1 MTTLRSEAVLER
13 TAVPERA
20 TSAPR
25 SRREPWFDNIKMTLI
40 VLVVVGHSWA
50 LLPGSRG
57 TDWAYDFLYSWHMPA
72 FAIIT
77 GYFSRSF
84 AWTPKKLWSLVCT
97 VAVPYFVFEYALA
110 AFRDQVG
117 GVELHDLFSDPH
129 WPMWYLVALFFWR
142 LAGPA
147 FLKLPRAASLALAT
161 AISLL
166 SGFVASDTLE
176 TGRVLGFLPFFV
188 LGLHLGTREWRQ
200 VRAPRAVPW
209 AVAALV
215 AVFAL
220 ARLTDSWITTDWY
233 YYRMSYDALGVSGV
247 HAVLSK
253 AGVLAIGLV
262 GAFAMFALVPR
273 GRSWFSTLGS
283 ATLVVYLFHG
293 FFILLARYRGFP
305 AWADQHLALAFV
317 LATASAVGVALALAA
332 PPVARR
338 LNVAVDPLGALERKV
353 RAKAPSSG

>member
-117 GVELHDLFSDPH
+117 GVELQDLFSDPH

-147 FLKLPRAASLALAT
+147 FLKLPRAASLTLAT

-176 TGRVLGFLPFFV
+176 TGRMLGFLPFFV
-188 LGLHLGTREWRQ
+188 LGLNLGKREWTALRT
-200 VRAPRAVPW
+200 PRLVPV
-209 AVAALV
+209 AVAVLGGLLVLALY
-215 AVFAL
+215 
-220 ARLTDSWITTDWY
+220 TDSWISTEWY
-233 YYRMSYDALGVSGV
+233 YYRSTYADMGAHGL
-247 HAVLSK
+247 HAVVLR
-253 AGVLAIGLV
+253 AGVLTIGLL
-262 GAFAMFALVPR
+262 GAAAAFALVPR

-283 ATLVVYLFHG
+283 ATIVVYLFHG
-293 FFILLARYRGFP
+293 FFVLLARYRGYP
-305 AWADQHLALAFV
+305 DWAAGHPVAGFAIATGAAIGLAL
-317 LATASAVGVALALAA
+317 LLAA

-338 LNVAVDPLGALERKV
+338 LNLAVDPIGSLQRRLLA
-353 RAKAPSSG
+353 